1 MMVAKKVDLRSDT
14 VTLPNREMRETMAQ
28 AAVGDDVY
36 GEDPTVNQLE
46 KEGAA
51 LVGKEAALFVPSGI
65 MGNLLAVLTH
75 TQRGDAVIL
84 DPEAHIFYYEA
95 GGSSLVGGVQL
106 WPVDKLHLPTG
117 REGLKKAL
125 RPANLHFAPPT
136 LLCLENT
143 HNRNGGTILH
153 PAEQNHLCKIA
164 REKGLAVHLDG
175 ARIFHAAVALNCPVT
190 HLTQACDSVM
200 FCLSKGLGAPAGSL
214 LAGTNH
220 FIAQARRYRRLL
232 GGGMR
237 QAGILAAAGL
247 AALEHIPFL
256 AADHQRASRLAAG
269 LQQLPSIKISP
280 FPPPTN
286 IIMLD
291 VRATGLTALEFITR
305 LAAHH
310 VRAVDFGEYLVRMV
324 THRNIDDEDIDFAW
338 HAVNSLC
345 REL

>member
-1 MMVAKKVDLRSDT
+1 MVAKTVDLRSDT
-14 VTLPNREMRETMAQ
+14 VTLPDREMREAIAQ

-51 LVGKEAALFVPSGI
+51 LMGKEAALFVPSGI

-95 GGSSLVGGVQL
+95 GGSSLVGGLQL
-106 WPVDKLHLPTG
+106 WPV
-117 REGLKKAL
+117 EGLHCPAGQEGLERAL

-143 HNRNGGTILH
+143 HNRNGGTILQ
-153 PAEQNHLCKIA
+153 PAEQHHLCKIA
-164 REKGLAVHLDG
+164 RKEGLAVHLDG
-175 ARIFHAAVALNCPVT
+175 ARIFHAAVALDCPVT
-190 HLTQACDSVM
+190 VLTQSCDSIM

-214 LAGTNH
+214 LAGTNL
-220 FIAQARRYRRLL
+220 FIEQARRYRRLL

-237 QAGILAAAGL
+237 QIGILAAAGRI
-247 AALEHIPFL
+247 ALKHIPCL
-256 AADHQRASRLAAG
+256 AADHRRAFRLAAG
-269 LQQLPSIKISP
+269 LKQLPFIKISP

-291 VRATGLTALEFITR
+291 VRATGLPAREFIAR
-305 LAAHH
+305 LAAYN
-310 VRAVDFGEYLVRMV
+310 VKAADFGKYLVRMV
-324 THRNIDDEDIDFAW
+324 THRDIDDEDVDFAQK
-338 HAVNSLC
+338 AVTKLC
-345 REL
+345 RDL